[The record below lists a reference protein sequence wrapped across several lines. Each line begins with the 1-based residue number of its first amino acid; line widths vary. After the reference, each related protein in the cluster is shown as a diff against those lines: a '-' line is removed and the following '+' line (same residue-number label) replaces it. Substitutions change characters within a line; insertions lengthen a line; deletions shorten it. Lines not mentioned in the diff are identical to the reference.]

1 MRRGHQYTVYEK
13 GKKFLAVM
21 ILSEH
26 DTMEQAVSAM
36 LDAMKAEGDE
46 ITKEFIEEQ
55 RANGI
60 NVVTLEEAV
69 KDMTPGELESFMKER
84 QRKFI
89 NPLLDLNIKT
99 LEKQGRRFKIKRIK

>member
-1 MRRGHQYTVYEK
+1 MSRGHKYTVYEY

-26 DTMEQAVSAM
+26 DSMEDALSAM
-36 LDAMKAEGDE
+36 LDAMRAEGDE
-46 ITKEFIEEQ
+46 ITKGYIEEQ

-69 KDMTPGELESFMKER
+69 KDMTPEGLVKFMEER
-84 QRKFI
+84 QKKFI
-89 NPLLDLNIKT
+89 NPLLDANIKT
-99 LEKQGRRFKIKRIK
+99 LESKGRRLKIKRIK